1 MCGHMS
7 AHQQALYSSY
17 SPSILVPFSL
27 LVFLCKGFSVHKYMM
42 VRANPTHSTKSL
54 TFWTR
59 LCLNLCM
66 RVMRGYYG
74 GKGGGGGGVAMPS
87 QYCCVFASLLLLRHA
102 RTMLWCHFIFGLW
115 YFRIFSMLVW
125 SFDHFVFAF
134 HRLWRKAAGQ
144 TANLQGLDQR
154 WRRLVSAR
162 QGYPGYC
169 TKVAKGCQWFN
180 GWLANSILKSRKH
193 LCYLP
198 IECHD
203 VHGVRRWVSL
213 RPGKVPETSN
223 CASAC

>member
-1 MCGHMS
+1 MGVKVEAEEVWPC
-7 AHQQALYSSY
+7 QV
-17 SPSILVPFSL
+17 SIAACLHHCFYCVMQEQCSGAILFL
-27 LVFLCKGFSVHKYMM
+27 AFDIFVYFLC
-42 VRANPTHSTKSL
+42 
-54 TFWTR
+54 W
-59 LCLNLCM
+59 
-66 RVMRGYYG
+66 
-74 GKGGGGGGVAMPS
+74 
-87 QYCCVFASLLLLRHA
+87 
-102 RTMLWCHFIFGLW
+102 
-115 YFRIFSMLVW
+115 
-125 SFDHFVFAF
+125 FDHFVFAF

-203 VHGVRRWVSL
+203 VHGVRR
-213 RPGKVPETSN
+213 
-223 CASAC
+223 